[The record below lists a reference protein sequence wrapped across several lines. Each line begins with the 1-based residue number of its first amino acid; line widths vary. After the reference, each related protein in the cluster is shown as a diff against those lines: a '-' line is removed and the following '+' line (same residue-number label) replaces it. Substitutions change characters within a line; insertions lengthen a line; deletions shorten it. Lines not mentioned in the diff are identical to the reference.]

1 MISNDA
7 ASLATQYDT
16 TDRLSTRASV
26 WRDTPDGRSPRRA
39 AFAAVVAAAPS
50 DYLEI
55 GCGTGEF
62 VAEVSEA
69 LPQAR
74 TVATDR
80 SETMALATA
89 RRGVLTQVALADD
102 LPFADASFD
111 VVYAGWMLYHVP
123 DVDAALA
130 EVRRVLRPGGTF
142 VAATN
147 GDRHLADLLTEAGG
161 TRLLTGF
168 SSENGEQQL
177 ASHFGDV
184 AREDFD
190 TRAHFT
196 DHAAAQAYLAT
207 FSPELADGLPPFEGE
222 REYVGASTV
231 FVARLPRA

>member
-89 RRGVLTQVALADD
+89 PVSYTHLT
-102 LPFADASFD
+102 LPTKA
-111 VVYAGWMLYHVP
+111 
-123 DVDAALA
+123 
-130 EVRRVLRPGGTF
+130 
-142 VAATN
+142 
-147 GDRHLADLLTEAGG
+147 
-161 TRLLTGF
+161 
-168 SSENGEQQL
+168 
-177 ASHFGDV
+177 
-184 AREDFD
+184 
-190 TRAHFT
+190 
-196 DHAAAQAYLAT
+196 
-207 FSPELADGLPPFEGE
+207 
-222 REYVGASTV
+222 
-231 FVARLPRA
+231 